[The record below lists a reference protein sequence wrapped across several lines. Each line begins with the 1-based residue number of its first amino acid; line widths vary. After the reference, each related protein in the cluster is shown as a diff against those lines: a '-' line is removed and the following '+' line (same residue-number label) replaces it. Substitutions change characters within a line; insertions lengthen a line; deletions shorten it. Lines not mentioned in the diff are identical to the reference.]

1 MPAVRLLIAS
11 APHRD
16 TFGYSMPPPG
26 LLRLGAMLESKGR
39 FVRLEDLAY
48 RLGSGELQGGDA
60 LADSSAA
67 FLLARIE
74 AERIE
79 VLGLSVM
86 GATVPIALAIL
97 ERIRAV
103 QPHLLTLMGG
113 PGTTGIDTLLL
124 ERFPQL
130 DVVVRGEA
138 EQTLFELLDAAPSR
152 SFARITGLTHR
163 EGDGRIVREADRAP
177 IADLATLPGY
187 AWHLLPPIAA
197 YKRITGEEDGLVP
210 LDSGRGCVYDCSFC
224 TIGRYWNRR
233 SRPLPAHRLADEIA
247 ALRAIPGAR
256 QAYLCHDLFA
266 ANRAHALELCAELQA
281 RGNPLPWEVRARAD
295 HLDAE
300 LLRAMGAAG
309 CYRALLG
316 IESADPAVRRRNQ
329 KGMREDIDLLRVV
342 DDCAAAGIVPI
353 LSLILGLPGEDE
365 ASLRLTLDFCARA
378 ARRTGVQLSL
388 HLVNPQPGCGLGE
401 EFGAA
406 ARPIEGIPPD
416 MAFGAGEGVHERALI
431 AAHPDLFTTWALLPQ
446 EEARLRFLHR
456 IATELP
462 EVLMR
467 YPRTWQ
473 RMAEQLGGLDTL
485 ELWQQWKQCG
495 SSFEAFALRQSG
507 DWIHA
512 TLLWEQA
519 QVRAGARGP
528 DRPAERLRLACD
540 PTREELNA
548 SPTVLAVRSDRGRI
562 ATMRLSADIDR
573 VLAIAENGTQP
584 IPPELLARLRE
595 QGLVS

>member
-1 MPAVRLLIAS
+1 MRLLIAS

-26 LLRLGAMLESKGR
+26 LLRLGAALEAEGR

-48 RLGSGELQGGDA
+48 RLGSTELEAGDA
-60 LADSSAA
+60 LADSAA
-67 FLLARIE
+67 EFLLRRIEEQRIE
-74 AERIE
+74 A
-79 VLGLSVM
+79 LGLSVM

-97 ERIRAV
+97 GRIRAV
-103 QPHLLTLMGG
+103 HPQLPTLMGG
-113 PGTTGIDTLLL
+113 PGTTGIDVALL
-124 ERFPQL
+124 ERFLEL

-138 EQTLFELLDAAPSR
+138 ERTLPELLDALPGR
-152 SFARITGLTHR
+152 NFAGIAGITHR
-163 EGDGRIVREADRAP
+163 DGHGLIVREADRAP

-187 AWHLLPPIAA
+187 AWHLLPPIEA

-224 TIGRYWNRR
+224 TIGRFWNRR
-233 SRPLPAHRLADEIA
+233 SRPLPASKLAEEIES
-247 ALRAIPGAR
+247 LRSMPGAR

-309 CYRALLG
+309 CYRVLLG

-353 LSLILGLPGEDE
+353 LSLILGLPGEDQ
-365 ASLRLTLDFCARA
+365 ASLRMTLDFCARA
-378 ARRTGVQLSL
+378 ALRTGVQLSL

-446 EEARLRFLHR
+446 AEAQLRHLHQL
-456 IATELP
+456 ATELP

-473 RMAEQLGGLDTL
+473 RMAAQLGGLDTL
-485 ELWQQWKQCG
+485 DLWRAWKRHG
-495 SSFEAFALRQSG
+495 RSFEGFALGEPG
-507 DWIHA
+507 DWIRS

-519 QVRAGARGP
+519 KVRASARGAG
-528 DRPAERLRLACD
+528 RPAERLRLACD
-540 PTREELNA
+540 PAREEPNTT
-548 SPTVLAVRSDRGRI
+548 PTVLAVRLEGGRV
-562 ATMRLSADIDR
+562 ATLRLSLDLDR
-573 VLAIAENGTQP
+573 VLELAEKGAQP
-584 IPPELLARLRE
+584 IPAELGARLRE
-595 QGLVS
+595 QGLLS